1 MLVVQAITYIFVYKK
16 TVLWNAFEIKSYE
29 FGFKGRSRVRASDG
43 HNCKSTVGISWIFQR
58 PYHIHGCR
66 SEGSRI

>member
-43 HNCKSTVGISWIFQR
+43 HNCKSTVGIS
-58 PYHIHGCR
+58 
-66 SEGSRI
+66 